1 MARRRGFVQHYTL
14 ILEIDFCIYRYI
26 AFCFENGFAHQLVV
40 LVVYQASTAAGI
52 SVLIVFNAVL
62 YLEGSTGIF
71 GFLVDF
77 PIGTEGCYGTVP
89 YASVLQVANRRNGS
103 VCLTGHHQLAAV
115 TARILPGVG
124 RRGLLRSLNGSL
136 HGSGGLHRLDHRF
149 LKGVSGHAL
158 GGLRQLDFLGL
169 QILAARKSLLGH
181 GGDLGLGQVYLGEL
195 LALVESSG
203 SDGFQGFGE
212 LHFLDG
218 AASKGV
224 FANGCDSVAQNDF
237 LDVAGVLE
245 PGHQFET
252 VIVPHAALALNG
264 QHAGFRVIP
273 PCKVLAALASGCI
286 LCHCHYAARQE
297 TNQQQTAQQCAK
309 DACE

>member
-124 RRGLLRSLNGSL
+124 RRGLLRSLNGRL

-169 QILAARKSLLGH
+169 QLLAACKSLLGH
-181 GGDLGLGQVYLGEL
+181 GGDLGLGQVDFGEL
-195 LALVESSG
+195 FALVEG
-203 SDGFQGFGE
+203 LFPDGFQGFGE

-252 VIVPHAALALNG
+252 VIVPHVALALNG

>member
-1 MARRRGFVQHYTL
+1 MDRRCGFVQQTI
-14 ILEIDFCIYRYI
+14 ILGIEGFAFCYI
-26 AFCFENGFAHQLVV
+26 AFRYISGLELQHVFLVV
-40 LVVYQASTAAGI
+40 FQISTTEVNA
-52 SVLIVFNAVL
+52 VLVFNAIL
-62 YLEGSTGIF
+62 YKEDSIGKLV
-71 GFLVDF
+71 FLVDL
-77 PIGTEGCYGTVP
+77 PIGTVGSYGTVL
-89 YASVLQVANRRNGS
+89 YASVLQVANHRNGS
-103 VCLTGHHQLAAV
+103 VCLTGQHQLTAV
-115 TARILPGVG
+115 REIFLPGVG
-124 RRGLLRSLNGSL
+124 RRRLLRSLNG
-136 HGSGGLHRLDHRF
+136 GLHRRLHRGLHRGF
-149 LKGVSGHAL
+149 HLFRKGVSGHAL

-169 QILAARKSLLGH
+169 QLLAARKSLLGH

-203 SDGFQGFGE
+203 PDGFQGFGE

-252 VIVPHAALALNG
+252 VIVPHVALALNG

-297 TNQQQTAQQCAK
+297 ANQQQTAQQCAK